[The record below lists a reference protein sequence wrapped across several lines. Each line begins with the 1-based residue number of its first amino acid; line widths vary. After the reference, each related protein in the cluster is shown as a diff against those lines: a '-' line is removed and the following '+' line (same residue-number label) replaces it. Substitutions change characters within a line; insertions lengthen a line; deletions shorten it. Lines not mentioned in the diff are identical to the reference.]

1 MKTYQLIL
9 LIILGLIGV
18 LLLVAFFMGKA
29 YRVQRSIM
37 IKASPADVYDFVR
50 QLKNQD
56 RFNKW
61 VMVEPQMQKMYTGND
76 GEIGFI
82 YGWNGSSKAGEGEQE
97 LVSLVANQQV
107 ISHIRFKR
115 PIEGLAISTMDIVST
130 TNQEVT
136 VTWTNDSEMKYP
148 LNLLL
153 PMVEKLLAKDMDE
166 SLGNLKR
173 ILEEGK

>member
-1 MKTYQLIL
+1 
-9 LIILGLIGV
+9 
-18 LLLVAFFMGKA
+18 
-29 YRVQRSIM
+29 
-37 IKASPADVYDFVR
+37 
-50 QLKNQD
+50 
-56 RFNKW
+56 
-61 VMVEPQMQKMYTGND
+61 
-76 GEIGFI
+76 
-82 YGWNGSSKAGEGEQE
+82 
-97 LVSLVANQQV
+97 V

-115 PIEGLAISTMDIVST
+115 PIEGLAISTMDIVSI